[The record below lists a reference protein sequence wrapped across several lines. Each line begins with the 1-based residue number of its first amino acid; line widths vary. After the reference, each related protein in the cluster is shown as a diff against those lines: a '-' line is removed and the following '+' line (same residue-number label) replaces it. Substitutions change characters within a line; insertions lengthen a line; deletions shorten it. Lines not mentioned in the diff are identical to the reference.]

1 MGHKSRIAQK
11 LCWKLFH
18 FLSLLCMCFF
28 FAFLDEIKIKILI
41 NNSGNKVGNRKK
53 NIWFGQHGTQ
63 WEQTMVKCV
72 SNKYNYQIPCAFV
85 AISRNIWTREILKQ
99 GKTDSKWTDFEI
111 NLIETTTCC
120 NIHPTSASTS
130 FWVFGRCCCVC
141 VFFSSF
147 CSKCAP
153 QPKIKQY

>member
-18 FLSLLCMCFF
+18 FLSLLCVFF

-53 NIWFGQHGTQ
+53 NIYIWFGQHGTQ

-85 AISRNIWTREILKQ
+85 AVSRNMNERNTKA
-99 GKTDSKWTDFEI
+99 GKNRQQMNRFRDKFDWNNDLLQYTPNLGIDF
-111 NLIETTTCC
+111 LLGVRL
-120 NIHPTSASTS
+120 
-130 FWVFGRCCCVC
+130 FCVC
-141 VFFSSF
+141 FLSSF